1 MTDQEILEKS
11 IEKSK
16 FDIIKEFFLSQANC
30 ASDDILSVSLVYD
43 SLAHS
48 LGYLIIKGRSHSFID
63 YERIIF
69 SHSFAKAFFGEEK
82 ICQDGMIYD
91 EYLKYCI
98 EECGMTEEEAKDDW
112 ELDEECVTLPLW
124 QYHLQKIVLCKEPLK
139 YLERFLK

>member
-16 FDIIKEFFLSQANC
+16 FDIIKEFFLPQTDC
-30 ASDDILSVSLVYD
+30 ADDSILNI
-43 SLAHS
+43 SLAYSFLANS
-48 LGYLIIKGRSHSFID
+48 LGYSITQGRSNSFIS

-82 ICQDGMIYD
+82 ICQDGMTYD

-98 EECGMTEEEAKDDW
+98 EECDMTEEEAKDDW
-112 ELDEECVTLPLW
+112 EFDDEFVILPLW
-124 QYHLQKIVLCKEPLK
+124 QYHLQKMVLCKESLK
-139 YLERFLK
+139 YLESFLK